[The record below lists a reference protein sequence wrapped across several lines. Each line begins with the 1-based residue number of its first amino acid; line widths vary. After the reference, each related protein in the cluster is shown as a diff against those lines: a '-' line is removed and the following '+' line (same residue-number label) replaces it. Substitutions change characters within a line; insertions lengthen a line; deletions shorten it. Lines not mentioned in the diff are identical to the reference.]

1 MNKRTMQTKFEFEQE
16 CRRFNKC
23 TGFTAEYHPGT
34 KNHATLIINTKH
46 DSYAYDVNG
55 YRGAIAKLI
64 KIGGYRIMK
73 VHVLIEDGNVHTDI
87 VSTDINKVIRALVDY
102 KNSNDIRAK
111 NPKQL
116 EMNIKPTKNGWEVT
130 L

>member
-1 MNKRTMQTKFEFEQE
+1 MNKRALQTKFEFEME
-16 CRRFNKC
+16 ARRFKEH
-23 TGFTAEYHPGT
+23 TGFDVEYHPAT
-34 KNHATLIINTKH
+34 KNHATLIVKTKN
-46 DSYAYDVNG
+46 DSYAYDVNC

-64 KIGGYRIMK
+64 KLGGYRTMK

-87 VSTDINKVIRALVDY
+87 VSSDINKVIRALLDY
-102 KNSNDIRAK
+102 KNKNDIRSN

-116 EMNIKPTKNGWEVT
+116 EMNIRPTKNGWEVT

>member
-1 MNKRTMQTKFEFEQE
+1 MNKRAMQTKFEFEME
-16 CRRFNKC
+16 CMRFKER
-23 TGFTAEYHPGT
+23 TGWEAEYHPGV
-34 KNHATLIINTKH
+34 KNHSTLIIKTKN

-55 YRGAIAKLI
+55 YRGAISKLI
-64 KIGGYRIMK
+64 KLGGYRIMK

-102 KNSNDIRAK
+102 KNNNDIRAK